1 MDIPMGGIRII
12 KKLEKINK
20 DDANFCNNEY
30 ISNKKIVEK
39 LTTTPIIIEKNKF
52 FYIFIHNYSPKNI
65 FDLFERIVLKIKIYL
80 KFLFYKNIF
89 YIFQKKYLLDEDF

>member
-1 MDIPMGGIRII
+1 MGGIRII

-20 DDANFCNNEY
+20 DYANFCNNEY

-52 FYIFIHNYSPKNI
+52 STYSFISIH
-65 FDLFERIVLKIKIYL
+65 LKI
-80 KFLFYKNIF
+80 F
-89 YIFQKKYLLDEDF
+89 

>member
-52 FYIFIHNYSPKNI
+52 STYSFIIIH
-65 FDLFERIVLKIKIYL
+65 LKIFLIFL
-80 KFLFYKNIF
+80 K
-89 YIFQKKYLLDEDF
+89 E